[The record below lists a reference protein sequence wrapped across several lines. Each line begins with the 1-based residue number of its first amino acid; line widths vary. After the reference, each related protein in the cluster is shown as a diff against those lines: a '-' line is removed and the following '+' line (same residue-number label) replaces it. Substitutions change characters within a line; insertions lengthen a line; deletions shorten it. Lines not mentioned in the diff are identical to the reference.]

1 MKIQT
6 QIFLLTLSNGEKAVP
21 PKDPLVRLEQLKSH
35 STKLMEDFFSSCS
48 GYYLIFSP
56 GVGIV
61 ENLAGTQYLSVPK
74 DFLWLE
80 PGTHRRWAI
89 VTHDWYDNKMTISEN
104 FNFLQMKNNLFK
116 AMVVKTDRKIV
127 KICAI

>member
-35 STKLMEDFFSSCS
+35 STKLMADFFSSCS
-48 GYYLIFSP
+48 GYYLILIIFSP

-61 ENLAGTQYLSVPK
+61 ENLAGT
-74 DFLWLE
+74 
-80 PGTHRRWAI
+80 
-89 VTHDWYDNKMTISEN
+89 
-104 FNFLQMKNNLFK
+104 
-116 AMVVKTDRKIV
+116 
-127 KICAI
+127 